1 MNAAPAPDRSP
12 DRSPDRWA
20 HRWAGRPAGRVAG
33 IAVLG
38 LAAVAAVVLL
48 ARCVAPEAER
58 QDPMALDC
66 RELAIRMLEATDEA
80 DRRAAFRAFERK
92 KCF

>member
-1 MNAAPAPDRSP
+1 MNAAPT
-12 DRSPDRWA
+12 PDRWA

-33 IAVLG
+33 IAVLA

-48 ARCVAPEAER
+48 ARCAAPEAER

-66 RELAIRMLEATDEA
+66 RELAIRIFEATDETR
-80 DRRAAFRAFERK
+80 RRAAARAFVRK

>member
-1 MNAAPAPDRSP
+1 MNTAPAPDRSP
-12 DRSPDRWA
+12 DRSPGRQ
-20 HRWAGRPAGRVAG
+20 AGPIGPIAG

-38 LAAVAAVVLL
+38 LAAAAAVFLL
-48 ARCVAPEAER
+48 GRCAAPEAER

-66 RELAIRMLEATDEA
+66 RELAIRMLEATEEA
-80 DRRAAFRAFERK
+80 HRRAAARAFAHK